1 MADWQDLLATIPIFS
16 FLGRSELAAVQELF
30 VEETHQKGDII
41 CHQGEEGNT
50 FYVVLDGELD
60 VLVGET
66 SEQLIAVLKRGDFFG
81 EMALL
86 QGGKRTATVAASRRA
101 RLMSLDRTA
110 FNTLFLKNPKALEY
124 FTRILCKRLANMNK
138 GEVLRGS
145 TLTITVG
152 AEPGLKGKSL
162 VASYLA
168 DYLHDLT
175 GQDVLLVN
183 VRMSQNAA
191 EGIVGKLL
199 SDDTHQ
205 TQQEV
210 NEVLPTEIGGV
221 SVLEVP
227 ARTDLPVPFYAERA
241 SNLISN
247 LSTRFPFMVFDL
259 NTNVKGLLDSVPLF
273 SDVFI
278 EIVDVPGAVSP
289 AEQSAK
295 DGSPSKL
302 RKYQFINLFN
312 PGSRPISLNH
322 CEPFVIPEDGGLSSG
337 HALQYLRTNPRAQAA
352 LAIQRL
358 ARKILGASVGI
369 ALGGGAAFGIAHLGV
384 LKVLE
389 RNHIPIDL
397 LAGCSQGSIIGV
409 GYAAGITVDEM
420 IEMAYKLGRRQN
432 ALLAVDLT
440 LTKPGLLAGDRF
452 VEIFRPL
459 LGAKTTFEDL
469 TLPCRTV
476 ATDVE
481 SGERVSIGNGN
492 LCDAFRASASVPM
505 VFSPVKIEGRVLV
518 DGGVSDPVPA
528 EIVNM
533 MGADLC
539 IAVNVVPPLKKGVEN
554 AVSHAFR
561 MMSWFNPLTWLEESA
576 GLPNMF
582 DIIMNAMQTLQYELG
597 NFKAISADVL
607 INPELSDF
615 TWVEY
620 YRSEELIQRGIAAA
634 ELALP
639 AIKRAYSQKLAPWQ
653 KRSLPTDQEKATA
666 VAKEEDVKVVPQ
678 EDATPV
684 GAVPI
689 SKTEPAQ
696 EAVAAGSK

>member
-16 FLGRSELAAVQELF
+16 FLGRAELAAVQELF
-30 VEETHQKGDII
+30 VEETHQKGDTI
-41 CHQGEEGNT
+41 CRQGDEGNT

-60 VLVGET
+60 VLVGE
-66 SEQLIAVLKRGDFFG
+66 SSQLLIAVLKRGDFFG

-86 QGGKRTATVAASRRA
+86 QGGKRTATVMASRRA

-110 FNTLFLKNPKALEY
+110 FNTLFMKNPKALEY

-138 GEVLRGS
+138 GEVMRGS
-145 TLTITVG
+145 TLTITIG
-152 AEPGLKGKSL
+152 AQPGLKGKTMI
-162 VASYLA
+162 ASYLA
-168 DYLHDLT
+168 EYLHELT

-183 VRMSQNAA
+183 VRMSKTAA
-191 EGIVGKLL
+191 EGSVGKLL
-199 SDDTHQ
+199 GDEGHPSPKDVNDVLRTDT
-205 TQQEV
+205 
-210 NEVLPTEIGGV
+210 GGV

-247 LSTRFPFMVFDL
+247 LSTGFPFMVFDL
-259 NTNVKGLLDSVPLF
+259 NTNVSGLMDSVPLF

-278 EIVDVPGAVSP
+278 EIVDTPAPVAAKNASNGQPGESDNTP
-289 AEQSAK
+289 AR
-295 DGSPSKL
+295 L
-302 RKYQFINLFN
+302 RTFQVVNLYN
-312 PGSRPISLNH
+312 PTSRPLPLNH
-322 CEPFVIPEDGGLSSG
+322 CEPFVIPHDAGLAVYSSPLEYFR
-337 HALQYLRTNPRAQAA
+337 HTERAPSAVPV
-352 LAIQRL
+352 QRL
-358 ARKILGASVGI
+358 ARKILNASVGL

-389 RNHIPIDL
+389 QNDIPIDII
-397 LAGCSQGSIIGV
+397 AGCSQGSIIGV
-409 GYAAGITVDEM
+409 GYAAGISVDEM
-420 IEMAYKLGRRQN
+420 IDMACRLGRRSN

-440 LTKPGLLAGDRF
+440 LTKPGLLAGQKF
-452 VEIFRPL
+452 IEIFKPL
-459 LGAKTTFEDL
+459 LGSKSTFEDL
-469 TLPCRTV
+469 TMPCRTV

-481 SGERVSIGNGN
+481 SGERVSIGTGN
-492 LCDAFRASASVPM
+492 LSDAFRASASVPM
-505 VFSPVKIEGRVLV
+505 VFSPVKIDDRVLV

-561 MMSWFNPLTWLEESA
+561 MVSYLNPLTWLEESA

-620 YRSEELIQRGIAAA
+620 YRSEELIQRGVQAA
-634 ELALP
+634 EQALP
-639 AIKRAYSQKLAPWQ
+639 AIQRAYAQKLAPWM
-653 KRSLPTDQEKATA
+653 KRSGPPEREREAA
-666 VAKEEDVKVVPQ
+666 VAAQQEVKVVPQ
-678 EDATPV
+678 EDETPEGAIPIAAVV
-684 GAVPI
+684 GD
-689 SKTEPAQ
+689 K
-696 EAVAAGSK
+696 

>member
-16 FLGRSELAAVQELF
+16 FLGRAELAAVQELF
-30 VEETHQKGDII
+30 VEETHQKGDTI
-41 CHQGEEGNT
+41 CKQGEEGNT

-66 SEQLIAVLKRGDFFG
+66 SQQLIAVLKRGDFFG

-138 GEVLRGS
+138 GEVMRGS

-162 VASYLA
+162 VAAYLA

-183 VRMSQNAA
+183 VRMSQTAA
-191 EGIVGKLL
+191 DGAVGKLL
-199 SDDTHQ
+199 SGEARQ
-205 TQQEV
+205 TEQEIT
-210 NEVLPTEIGGV
+210 EVLPTEIGGV
-221 SVLEVP
+221 SILEVP

-259 NTNVKGLLDSVPLF
+259 NTSVHGLLESVPLF

-278 EIVDVPGAVSP
+278 EIVDVPNAPAQPGAG
-289 AEQSAK
+289 QTNT
-295 DGSPSKL
+295 DGSPNKL
-302 RKYQFINLFN
+302 RKYQIVNLFN
-312 PGSRPISLNH
+312 PDSRPISLNH
-322 CEPFVIPEDGGLSSG
+322 CEPFVIPNDSGLSRGDSL
-337 HALQYLRTNPRAQAA
+337 AYLRLNPRAASA
-352 LAIQRL
+352 LPIQRL

-389 RNHIPIDL
+389 RNDIPIDL

-409 GYAAGITVDEM
+409 GYAAGIGVDEM
-420 IEMAYKLGRRQN
+420 IDMAYKLGKRQN

-440 LTKPGLLAGDRF
+440 LTKPGLLAGERF

-459 LGAKTTFEDL
+459 LGSITTFEDL
-469 TLPCRTV
+469 TIPCRTV

-481 SGERVSIGNGN
+481 SGERVSIGNGK
-492 LCDAFRASASVPM
+492 LSDAFRASASVPM
-505 VFSPVKIEGRVLV
+505 VFSPVKLDGRVLV

-528 EIVNM
+528 EIVNL

-554 AVSHAFR
+554 AVSHAIR
-561 MMSWFNPLTWLEESA
+561 MMSMFNPLTWLEESA

-620 YRSEELIQRGIAAA
+620 YRSEELIARGVAAA
-634 ELALP
+634 EQALP
-639 AIKRAYSQKLAPWQ
+639 AIKRAYAQKLAPWM
-653 KRSLPTDQEKATA
+653 KRVAPEHSPENAPETEKMKAIE
-666 VAKEEDVKVVPQ
+666 KEEDVQVIAA
-678 EDATPV
+678 ESDTPE
-684 GAVPI
+684 GAV
-689 SKTEPAQ
+689 
-696 EAVAAGSK
+696 AVGQK

>member
-1 MADWQDLLATIPIFS
+1 
-16 FLGRSELAAVQELF
+16 
-30 VEETHQKGDII
+30 
-41 CHQGEEGNT
+41 
-50 FYVVLDGELD
+50 
-60 VLVGET
+60 
-66 SEQLIAVLKRGDFFG
+66 
-81 EMALL
+81 MALL
-86 QGGKRTATVAASRRA
+86 QGGKRTASVAASRRA

-138 GEVLRGS
+138 GEVMRGS

-152 AEPGLKGKSL
+152 ADPGLKGKSL
-162 VASYLA
+162 VAAYLA

-183 VRMSQNAA
+183 VRMSQTAA
-191 EGIVGKLL
+191 EGAVGKLL
-199 SDDTHQ
+199 SDDSHRDAH
-205 TQQEV
+205 EI

-259 NTNVKGLLDSVPLF
+259 NTTVKGLLDSVPLF

-278 EIVDVPGAVSP
+278 EIVDVPNPPPQAGAGGV
-289 AEQSAK
+289 ANQ
-295 DGSPSKL
+295 L
-302 RKYQFINLFN
+302 RKYQIVNLFN
-312 PGSRPISLNH
+312 PASRPISLNH
-322 CEPFVIPEDGGLSSG
+322 CEPFVLPDDPGLSHG
-337 HALQYLRTNPRAQAA
+337 DPLAYLRLNPRCASA
-352 LAIQRL
+352 LPIQRL

-389 RNHIPIDL
+389 RNNIPIDL

-409 GYAAGITVDEM
+409 GYAAGIGVDEM
-420 IEMAYKLGRRQN
+420 IEMAYKLGRRSN

-440 LTKPGLLAGDRF
+440 LTKPGLLAGERF
-452 VEIFRPL
+452 IEIFRPL
-459 LGAKTTFEDL
+459 LGSRTTFEDL
-469 TLPCRTV
+469 VLPCRTV

-481 SGERVSIGNGN
+481 SGERVSIGTGK
-492 LCDAFRASASVPM
+492 LADAFRASASVPM
-505 VFSPVKIEGRVLV
+505 VFSPMKIDDRVLV

-528 EIVNM
+528 EIVNI

-554 AVSHAFR
+554 AVSHAIR
-561 MMSWFNPLTWLEESA
+561 MMSWFNPLTWLEDSA

-634 ELALP
+634 EQALP
-639 AIKRAYSQKLAPWQ
+639 AIKRAYAQKLAPWM
-653 KRSLPTDQEKATA
+653 KRVAPAHEETTASEEEEEIPVVAEESVIAEQSTKLPE
-666 VAKEEDVKVVPQ
+666 
-678 EDATPV
+678 PV
-684 GAVPI
+684 GV
-689 SKTEPAQ
+689 
-696 EAVAAGSK
+696 GNR

>member
-1 MADWQDLLATIPIFS
+1 MADWHDLLATIPIFS

-30 VEETHQKGDII
+30 IEEIHQKGDTI
-41 CHQGEEGNT
+41 CRQGEEGNT

-60 VLVGET
+60 VLAGENN
-66 SEQLIAVLKRGDFFG
+66 QNLIAVLKRGDFFG

-86 QGGKRTATVAASRRA
+86 QGGKRTATVTASRRA
-101 RLMSLDRTA
+101 RLMSLGRPA

-152 AEPGLKGKSL
+152 ARAGLKGKSL
-162 VASYLA
+162 ISACLA
-168 DYLHDLT
+168 DCLHQLT
-175 GQDVLLVN
+175 GQDVLLVT
-183 VRMSQNAA
+183 VRMSPTAA
-191 EGIVGKLL
+191 EGVVGELL
-199 SDDTHQ
+199 SQDSHPSDESVDGILLTD
-205 TQQEV
+205 
-210 NEVLPTEIGGV
+210 IGGA

-247 LSTRFPFMVFDL
+247 LSNRFPFMVFDL
-259 NTNVKGLLDSVPLF
+259 NTNIAGLMESVPLF

-278 EIVDVPGAVSP
+278 EIVNVPTP
-289 AEQSAK
+289 PPTRPNTAEA
-295 DGSPSKL
+295 PSKL
-302 RKYQFINLFN
+302 RRFEVVNLFN
-312 PGSRPISLNH
+312 RSSHPISLNH
-322 CEPFVIPEDGGLSSG
+322 CEPFVIPHDPGFFHGTPVAYARS
-337 HALQYLRTNPRAQAA
+337 HPRAHSV
-352 LAIQRL
+352 LPVQRL

-389 RNHIPIDL
+389 RNGIPIDL
-397 LAGCSQGSIIGV
+397 IAGCSQGSIIGV

-432 ALLAVDLT
+432 ALMPVDLT
-440 LTKPGLLAGDRF
+440 LTKPGLMAGKRF

-459 LGAKTTFEDL
+459 LGNKTTFEDL
-469 TLPCRTV
+469 AVPCRTV

-481 SGERVSIGNGN
+481 SGERVAIGTGS
-492 LCDAFRASASVPM
+492 LVDAFRASASVPM
-505 VFSPVKIEGRVLV
+505 VFAPVTVGDRVLV

-554 AVSHAFR
+554 AVSHAIR
-561 MMSWFNPLTWLEESA
+561 MMSWFNPLTWIEESS

-620 YRSEELIQRGIAAA
+620 YRSDELIQRGIAAA
-634 ELALP
+634 EQALP
-639 AIKRAYSQKLAPWQ
+639 AIKRAYGQKLAPWM
-653 KRSLPTDQEKATA
+653 KREAPVQAVSDGADTA
-666 VAKEEDVKVVPQ
+666 DAEEPEMVA
-678 EDATPV
+678 
-684 GAVPI
+684 
-689 SKTEPAQ
+689 
-696 EAVAAGSK
+696 

>member
-16 FLGRSELAAVQELF
+16 FLGRAELAAVQELF
-30 VEETHQKGDII
+30 VEETHQRGDTI
-41 CHQGEEGNT
+41 CRQGEEGNT

-60 VLVGET
+60 VLAGDHDQHLV
-66 SEQLIAVLKRGDFFG
+66 AVLKRGDFFG

-101 RLMSLDRTA
+101 RLMSLDRVA

-152 AEPGLKGKSL
+152 SQPGLKGKTL
-162 VASYLA
+162 VATFLA
-168 DYLHDLT
+168 DYLHELT
-175 GQDVLLVN
+175 GQDVLLVS
-183 VRMSQNAA
+183 VRVGDQAA
-191 EGIVGKLL
+191 EGIVGQLL
-199 SDDTHQ
+199 SDNSLRSDERVT
-205 TQQEV
+205 
-210 NEVLPTEIGGV
+210 EVLPTESGGV

-227 ARTDLPVPFYAERA
+227 ARVELPIEFYAERA

-259 NTNVKGLLDSVPLF
+259 NTDVPGLLESVPLF

-278 EIVDVPGAVSP
+278 EIVDTPAAAVSAAKSNDAASP
-289 AEQSAK
+289 ARI
-295 DGSPSKL
+295 
-302 RKYQFINLFN
+302 RKFQVINLFN
-312 PGSRPISLNH
+312 PRSRRISLNH
-322 CEPFVIPEDGGLSSG
+322 CEPFVIPRDPAMTPDDPQL
-337 HALQYLRTNPRAQAA
+337 YLRANPRAHAA
-352 LAIQRL
+352 LPVQRL

-389 RNHIPIDL
+389 QNNIPIDL

-409 GYAAGITVDEM
+409 GYAAGIGADEM
-420 IEMAYKLGRRQN
+420 IEMASRLGRREN
-432 ALLAVDLT
+432 ALLPVDIT
-440 LTKPGLLAGDRF
+440 LTKPGLMAGRRF

-459 LGAKTTFEDL
+459 LGTKTTFEDL
-469 TLPCRTV
+469 VLPCRTV

-481 SGERVSIGNGN
+481 SGERVAIGTGS
-492 LCDAFRASASVPM
+492 LVDAFRASASVPM
-505 VFSPVKIEGRVLV
+505 VFAPVKVGDRVLV

-561 MMSWFNPLTWLEESA
+561 IMSWFNPLSWLEESS

-620 YRSEELIQRGIAAA
+620 YRSEELIQRGMAAA
-634 ELALP
+634 ERAMP
-639 AIKRAYSQKLAPWQ
+639 AIKRAYEQKLAPWQ
-653 KRSLPTDQEKATA
+653 KRVPPVNEPEKRESEAEPEKA
-666 VAKEEDVKVVPQ
+666 
-678 EDATPV
+678 
-684 GAVPI
+684 
-689 SKTEPAQ
+689 
-696 EAVAAGSK
+696 EAVSR